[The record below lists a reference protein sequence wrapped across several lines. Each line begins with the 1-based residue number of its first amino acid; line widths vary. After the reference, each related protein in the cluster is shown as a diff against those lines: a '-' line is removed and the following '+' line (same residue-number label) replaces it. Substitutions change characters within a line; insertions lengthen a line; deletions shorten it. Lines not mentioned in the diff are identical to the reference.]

1 MNLTVLKTFCDLVD
15 SGSFSRAAESNY
27 VSQSAVSQQLS
38 KLESTLSVQLI
49 SRGGGIVVPTEAGKA
64 FYRGA
69 KEICRRYEQLV
80 GEVRSVSDS
89 VRGTLR
95 VGTIYSVGFYFLDP
109 YVREF
114 FQKHPEANL
123 HVSYTSWNQIYASVI
138 DGEMDMGIV
147 ACPDANRSLDIIP
160 LEEEQ
165 LVVVCPPNDPLAH
178 RESVVAADLEGRK
191 FAAFSGNIPTRR
203 HIDKLLKAAK
213 VHVNITLEFD
223 NIELLKR
230 VIMIGSAV
238 SILPEESVISETQ
251 RGDLVFVPFRYPKRW
266 TRPVGIVR
274 RKDRQPTPAEV
285 QFLTIL
291 APKTKKKFFNVEG

>member
-38 KLESTLSVQLI
+38 KLESELSVQLI

-138 DGEMDMGIV
+138 DGEMDMGVV

-165 LVVVCPPNDPLAH
+165 LVVVCPPNDPMTQ
-178 RESVVAADLEGRK
+178 RDSVVAADLDGRK

-203 HIDKLLKAAK
+203 LIDKLLKAAK
-213 VHVNITLEFD
+213 VHVDITLEFD

-238 SILPEESVISETQ
+238 SILPQESVEGEAQ
-251 RGDLVFVPFRYPKRW
+251 RGDLAFVPFRYPKRW
-266 TRPVGIVR
+266 TRPIGIVR

-285 QFLTIL
+285 QFLSIL
-291 APKTKKKFFNVEG
+291 SPKTKKKAPRSEE